1 MSLLSYS
8 THIGDGYL
16 LFIKYFK
23 VFDIFHSIIIYLLAY
38 ITVIYIFRII
48 FVILVWLY
56 RDIFLYFKNHNPLE
70 RWRALSGLLF
80 LLPIIFSLH
89 VWFYYDL
96 EDTNFQFIKRFCLIK
111 KFNVDFV
118 IGLDGI
124 SVCFILLTAFIMML
138 CWFAGLQIRT
148 HYKEFIFCLILIEL
162 FLILSFIMLDLF
174 FFYVVFESVLIP
186 MFVIIGFWG
195 SRERKI
201 RAAYYFFLYTLFG
214 SLFMLFGILYIYTI
228 TGTTDIEVLLASRF
242 TANQQYKLWF
252 CFFIPFAIK
261 IPMFPFHI
269 WLPEAHVEAP
279 TVGSMILASLLLKLG
294 GYGFLRFTIPMFPL
308 ASIYYRPLVYS
319 LAVVSVIYASL
330 VTISQ
335 IDLKRIIAY
344 SSVAHMNLIVL
355 GLFSYSQQGLDGAIY
370 LMVGHGIVSTA
381 LFFCVGVLYDRH
393 HTRLLQYYGGLAQV
407 MPIYAMFL
415 FFFTLANMG
424 FPGTSNFIGELL
436 ILVGIFEKNTIIMI
450 FAGTGI
456 IFSAIYSIWL
466 YNRIIFGSLKL
477 QYFTYD
483 SFQNFIDL
491 SFMEKFILTCLTLQ
505 MFALGL
511 HSNIITDLTRTPVS
525 SILLSVC

>member
-1 MSLLSYS
+1 M
-8 THIGDGYL
+8 IIYL
-16 LFIKYFK
+16 DFITSAQILD
-23 VFDIFHSIIIYLLAY
+23 VIRGIIIYLLAY
-38 ITVIYIFRII
+38 IAVSCIYRII
-48 FVILVWLY
+48 FIIALWFY
-56 RDIFLYFKNHNPLE
+56 QDIFLYLKKHKNME

-80 LLPIIFSLH
+80 LAPVALALH
-89 VWFYYDL
+89 VWFHFSV
-96 EDTNFQFIKRFCLIK
+96 EETGFQFIERITLVK
-111 KFNVDFV
+111 KFNIEFV
-118 IGLDGI
+118 VGVDGI
-124 SVCFILLTAFIMML
+124 SMSFLILTAFIMML

-162 FLILSFIMLDLF
+162 FLIFSFAMLDLF
-174 FFYVVFESVLIP
+174 LFYVVFESVLIP
-186 MFVIIGFWG
+186 MFIIIGFWG

-228 TGTTDIEVLLASRF
+228 TGTTDIEILLSTKF
-242 TANQQYKLWF
+242 TSCQQHKLWF

-294 GYGFLRFTIPMFPL
+294 SYGFLRFTIPMFPI
-308 ASIYYRPLVYS
+308 ASMYYRPLVYS
-319 LAVVSVIYASL
+319 LAVISVIYASL
-330 VTISQ
+330 VTIGQ

-355 GLFSYSQQGLDGAIY
+355 GLFSYTQQGLDGAIY
-370 LMVGHGIVSTA
+370 LMIGHGVVSTA
-381 LFFCVGVLYDRH
+381 LFFCVGILYDRH
-393 HTRLLQYYGGLAQV
+393 HTRIFHYYGGLAQV
-407 MPIYAMFL
+407 MPVYAMFL

-436 ILVGIFEKNTIIMI
+436 ILVGIFEKNTTIMV

-456 IFSAIYSIWL
+456 IFSAVYSIWL
-466 YNRIIFGSLKL
+466 YNRIIFGSLKF
-477 QYFTYD
+477 QYFTYG
-483 SFQNFIDL
+483 SLQNFVDL

-511 HSNIITDLTRTPVS
+511 HSNIITDLTRAPVS
-525 SILLSVC
+525 MILLSVC